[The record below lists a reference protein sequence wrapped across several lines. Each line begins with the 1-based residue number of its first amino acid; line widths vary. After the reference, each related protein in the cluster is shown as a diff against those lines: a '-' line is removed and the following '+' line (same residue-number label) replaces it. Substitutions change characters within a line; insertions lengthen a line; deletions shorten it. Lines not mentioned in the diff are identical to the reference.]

1 MKPLAPT
8 SVWLCVVALLV
19 GTVAVAADEP
29 CKFSPLGT
37 ADVAAVRDGRTL
49 ILKDGRELRL
59 AAIEVNEESRAALE
73 DALARRSIRIEKL
86 GDDNDRYGRVVAFA
100 FAGDTRRSLQH
111 VLLEQGQARVAARVG
126 DKMCAESL
134 LTVERDARR
143 AGRGLWAN
151 PNFAPLAAENLPRL
165 QAERGRFVLVQG
177 KVLSVRESGATIYMN
192 FGRRWTQALTVT
204 VLRREAKRFAAA
216 GVEPKQLE
224 GRRVRIR
231 GWLEQRNGPTIEAT
245 APEQIEFAE

>member
-1 MKPLAPT
+1 M
-8 SVWLCVVALLV
+8 LCVIALLV
-19 GTVAVAADEP
+19 HVTVGAAEEP
-29 CKFSPLGT
+29 CKLSPIGT
-37 ADVAAVRDGRTL
+37 AEVTAVRDGRTL
-49 ILKDGRELRL
+49 VLKDGRELRL
-59 AAIEVNEESRAALE
+59 AAIEANEDSRAALE
-73 DALARRSIRIEKL
+73 DAIAGRPIRLGKL
-86 GDDNDRYGRVVAFA
+86 GEEHDRYGRVIAFA

-126 DKMCAESL
+126 DKTCAESL
-134 LTVERDARR
+134 LIAERDARR
-143 AGRGLWAN
+143 SGRGLWAN

-177 KVLSVRESGATIYMN
+177 KILSVRESGATIYMN

-204 VLRREAKRFAAA
+204 MLRREAKRFAAA

-231 GWLEQRNGPTIEAT
+231 GWLEQRSGPTIEAT
-245 APEQIEFAE
+245 TPEQIELAE